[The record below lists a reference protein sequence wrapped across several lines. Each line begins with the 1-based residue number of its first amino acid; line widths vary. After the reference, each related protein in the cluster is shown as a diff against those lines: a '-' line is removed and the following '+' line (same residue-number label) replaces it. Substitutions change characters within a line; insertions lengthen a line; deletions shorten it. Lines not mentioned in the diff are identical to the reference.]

1 MNWQF
6 HNYWGLNSA
15 TRAYGINESVDQ
27 QNGAIFSFAERH
39 QLNLPF
45 TNFFEAKSEIRKPF
59 FERTKGKYLLK
70 ELEAG
75 NYGQLIVTR
84 FELLGKTPLQIKT
97 TIGTFTEHE
106 VVLHIL
112 DLAGMEFSIG
122 SQVGKMIE
130 HLIDWAA
137 AVEEK
142 YVREDLRHTESIQNA
157 IDSKFTSRQLSGE
170 TPYGF
175 RAVENGQITAKGVKI
190 RELVDEP
197 EEQKWILHMAELLA
211 QGKTYYYIA
220 KDMSARGISTK
231 KAGTVQKVCIAVES
245 GKPQTDT
252 RIIRNK
258 WTPGKVQ
265 KILESKTI
273 QRWLATRTGGAS

>member
-6 HNYWGLNSA
+6 HNYRGLNSA

-27 QNGAIFSFAERH
+27 QNGAIFSFAEKH

-59 FERTKGKYLLK
+59 FERTRGKYLLK

-84 FELLGKTPLQIKT
+84 FELLGKTPLQIKD
-97 TIGTFTEHE
+97 TIGKFTAHG

-142 YVREDLRHTESIQNA
+142 YVRKDSEHTESIQDALDKKRDAGLLTGSEPYGWNA
-157 IDSKFTSRQLSGE
+157 IETGESRVNSAGK
-170 TPYGF
+170 T
-175 RAVENGQITAKGVKI
+175 VKI
-190 RELVDEP
+190 RRLEP
-197 EEQKWILHMAELLA
+197 NVEEQKWILHMARLHDLGWSYHAIAIELNRLKVRTKRGVVPIKMNGR
-211 QGKTYYYIA
+211 QMHTSGKWKLGLVA
-220 KDMSARGISTK
+220 KVLNSK
-231 KAGTVQKVCIAVES
+231 TVQQFLTSRPA
-245 GKPQTDT
+245 
-252 RIIRNK
+252 
-258 WTPGKVQ
+258 
-265 KILESKTI
+265 
-273 QRWLATRTGGAS
+273 A